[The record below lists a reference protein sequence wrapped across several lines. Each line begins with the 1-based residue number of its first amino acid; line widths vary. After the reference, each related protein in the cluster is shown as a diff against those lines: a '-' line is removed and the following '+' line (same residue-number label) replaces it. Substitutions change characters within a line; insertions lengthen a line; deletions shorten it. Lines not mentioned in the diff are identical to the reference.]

1 MRKETSLQILQ
12 TRKGGK
18 GNIMN
23 NFTAGKFNSL
33 YEMDKFLEDFNL
45 PKLVLEEIENLKNLN
60 SIKGIEF
67 INKNKLEA

>member
-23 NFTAGKFNSL
+23 NFIAGKFNSL

-45 PKLVLEEIENLKNLN
+45 PTLVLEEIENLKSLN